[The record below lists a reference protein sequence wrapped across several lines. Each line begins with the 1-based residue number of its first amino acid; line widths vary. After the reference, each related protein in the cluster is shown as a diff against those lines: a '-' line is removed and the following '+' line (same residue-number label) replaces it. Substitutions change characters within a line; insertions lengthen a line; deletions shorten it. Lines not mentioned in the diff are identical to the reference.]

1 MKKLFSIILTFCL
14 FAANCLTVFALSAGL
29 DAGGINFPN
38 NKKVGS
44 IFGEG
49 SVLMLIVL
57 TAIVVLAVIV
67 AVAVR
72 RKKNSTKTKEPKDK
86 ETDE

>member
-1 MKKLFSIILTFCL
+1 MKKLFSMILTFCL
-14 FAANCLTVFALSAGL
+14 FAANYLTVFALSAGL
-29 DAGGINFPN
+29 DDGGINFLN
-38 NKKVGS
+38 NKKIGS

-57 TAIVVLAVIV
+57 TAIVVLGVIV

-72 RKKNSTKTKEPKDK
+72 RKKNNTKTKDPKDK

>member
-14 FAANCLTVFALSAGL
+14 FAANCVTVFALSAGL

-44 IFGEG
+44 ILGEG

-57 TAIVVLAVIV
+57 TAIVILGVIV

>member
-14 FAANCLTVFALSAGL
+14 FAANYLTVFALSAGL
-29 DAGGINFPN
+29 DDGGINFLN
-38 NKKVGS
+38 NKKIGS

-57 TAIVVLAVIV
+57 TAIVVLAVLV

-72 RKKNSTKTKEPKDK
+72 RKKNSQKPEEPKEEK
-86 ETDE
+86 E

>member
-14 FAANCLTVFALSAGL
+14 FAANYLTVFALSAGL
-29 DAGGINFPN
+29 DDGGINFLN
-38 NKKVGS
+38 NKKIGS

-57 TAIVVLAVIV
+57 TAIVVLGVIV

-72 RKKNSTKTKEPKDK
+72 RKKNGTKTKDPKDK
-86 ETDE
+86 ESNE

>member
-14 FAANCLTVFALSAGL
+14 FAANYLTVFALSAGL
-29 DAGGINFPN
+29 DDGGINFLN
-38 NKKVGS
+38 NKKIGS

-57 TAIVVLAVIV
+57 TAIVVLAVLV
-67 AVAVR
+67 AVAVLK
-72 RKKNSTKTKEPKDK
+72 KKNGTKTKDPKDK

>member
-1 MKKLFSIILTFCL
+1 MEAGTARINDHLPYT
-14 FAANCLTVFALSAGL
+14 ALWGAVWQKDGR
-29 DAGGINFPN
+29 INFLN
-38 NKKVGS
+38 NKKIGS

-57 TAIVVLAVIV
+57 TAIVVLAVLV

-72 RKKNSTKTKEPKDK
+72 RKKNSQKPEEPKEEK
-86 ETDE
+86 EE

>member
-14 FAANCLTVFALSAGL
+14 FAANYLTVFALSAGL
-29 DAGGINFPN
+29 DDGGINFLN

-57 TAIVVLAVIV
+57 TAIVVLGVIV

-72 RKKNSTKTKEPKDK
+72 RKKNSQKPEEPKEEK
-86 ETDE
+86 EE

>member
-1 MKKLFSIILTFCL
+1 MKKLFSMILTLCL
-14 FAANCLTVFALSAGL
+14 FVANRMTAFALSVGL
-29 DAGGINFPN
+29 NDRFPN

-57 TAIVVLAVIV
+57 TAIVVLGVIV
-67 AVAVR
+67 AVVVR
-72 RKKNSTKTKEPKDK
+72 RKKNSTKTKDPKDK
-86 ETDE
+86 ESDE

>member
-14 FAANCLTVFALSAGL
+14 FAANYLTVFALSAGL
-29 DAGGINFPN
+29 DSSGINFLN

-49 SVLMLIVL
+49 SVLILIVL

-67 AVAVR
+67 AVAVC
-72 RKKNSTKTKEPKDK
+72 RKKNSPKPEEPKEEK
-86 ETDE
+86 DE